1 MKIGNIRI
9 FPVTTMKVNFGPF
22 TLVYIDIDHFQWLDI
37 PETNKLD
44 TLSGNAPLAT
54 GDIILTEVLQGF
66 RREKTTK

>member
-1 MKIGNIRI
+1 
-9 FPVTTMKVNFGPF
+9 
-22 TLVYIDIDHFQWLDI
+22 LDI

-66 RREKTTK
+66 RREKDYKIAGKLLTSVPITPQNKQCFKNCLSGFALAA